1 MSRHRMTDFEER
13 DYYPPPRRS
22 EPEFQERRRV
32 VTRSPPPRFRESAP
46 AFLHETARR
55 PEAGP
60 MVLRQREVETFD
72 RHHRSPSPTRLREER
87 LLRRPRSVSPPRRFY
102 AEPEV
107 DHRTRTRVVHRE
119 RARSPSIERRRR
131 SPSPRPIRYEREQ
144 SREGER
150 IRARVVERRRSLSS
164 SSSSSSSASSAPKN
178 IRGPTIEREVIT
190 HYTDVDH
197 GMRSNLMLLSEN
209 DLLQLT
215 L

>member
-13 DYYPPPRRS
+13 DYYEYAPRRS
-22 EPEFQERRRV
+22 EPELEERRRV
-32 VTRSPPPRFRESAP
+32 VTRSPPSRFRESAP
-46 AFLHETARR
+46 TFLHETARR

-87 LLRRPRSVSPPRRFY
+87 LVRRPRSVSPPSRFY

-107 DHRTRTRVVHRE
+107 DHRTRARVVHRE
-119 RARSPSIERRRR
+119 HARNPSIERRRR
-131 SPSPRPIRYEREQ
+131 SPSPRAIRYEREQ
-144 SREGER
+144 PGERER

-164 SSSSSSSASSAPKN
+164 SSASSSSASSAPKN

-190 HYTDVDH
+190 HYTDVHH
-197 GMRSNLMLLSEN
+197 GMPSKLMLLSEIV
-209 DLLQLT
+209 LL
-215 L
+215 